1 MKEKPPYFNS
11 KTQPHL
17 AINRIKKVLEKFGS
31 SQMNFGQD
39 LENKIVTINF
49 INKKIPV
56 SLPVEY
62 GKLAALYKGADGAR
76 CRSQEAYLKMAEN
89 AVYAV
94 IEDYLKAMLTMHE
107 LGIMTLEEIFLPN
120 LLTSSGLR
128 LAEHIKKEMP
138 RLLEGGEI

>member
-1 MKEKPPYFNS
+1 MAEKLPYFNS

-39 LENKIVTINF
+39 FDLKIITISF
-49 INKKIPV
+49 INRKIPV

-62 GKLAALYKGADGAR
+62 GKLAEKYYR
-76 CRSQEAYLKMAEN
+76 CDSRSRGKDVYLKMAEN
-89 AVYAV
+89 AAYAV

-107 LGIMTLEEIFLPN
+107 LGVMTLEEIFLPN
-120 LLTSSGLR
+120 LVTNNGMR
-128 LAEHIKKEMP
+128 LAQRIQTEMP
-138 RLLEGGEI
+138 KLLQAPV